1 MGQRAGCWPQALR
14 ASAPA
19 ASRAHLAARAHALRR
34 PWLPLAVPLGT
45 IGSIAFPLLKD

>member
-19 ASRAHLAARAHALRR
+19 ASRAHLAARARALRR
-34 PWLPLAVPLGT
+34 PWLPL
-45 IGSIAFPLLKD
+45 LLRPP